1 MIRTLFLALLVFLP
15 AFRGL
20 RLLGQEGQGAP
31 VSASGLTD
39 RQEKVL
45 QGVARGRYGGRWQE
59 LTDDQ
64 LAALQR
70 RADAYLERLSRRHL
84 REGLVVSLRL
94 DGPTNGAPVAYEALE
109 LSAAQTGYLLGV
121 EALRFAVTR
130 DARPMV
136 GISNLLTGVDRLLT
150 SGPRPGFLPVFVGAA
165 ADPAYRAV
173 FPGYGGEDP
182 KRPGF
187 GRWAREGTGSN
198 SVPVVWLGGADREA
212 YAALNLGLG
221 LVHKLVRDT
230 TIRERVTRSVG
241 MMLERLREDGWRID
255 DGCGR
260 TNFVTPLLKAALLCT
275 GANTEPRIY
284 LAPYRTTVAEALELP
299 SPALTRYG
307 VYSRNVSTFANLF
320 LMARLDPD
328 SSRVEIFRQRL
339 TQLWDDAEPDL
350 NPVLAA
356 LFMDAFE
363 RRPNNSGAITIL
375 QGILA
380 QFPDP
385 PRVRVGL
392 RDSDQ
397 PPVRLTANGR
407 EWVRQAQL
415 LDRRP
420 VAPFQWFE
428 TPYRLADDAA
438 SPAPFVEHPGV
449 DFLLAYWLAKDAGLL
464 ASAARAEESTVR
476 RTGAGSGAGENGTP
490 GGNAVRGRTNPP
502 ARTGGPAR

>member
-1 MIRTLFLALLVFLP
+1 MIQKMLFPWLVFLLVVH
-15 AFRGL
+15 GL
-20 RLLGQEGQGAP
+20 KVLGQDGQDAT
-31 VSASGLTD
+31 VSRLTD

-45 QGVARGRYGGRWQE
+45 QGLARGRFVGRWQE

-70 RADAYLERLSRRHL
+70 RADAYIDRMARRHL

-94 DGPTNGAPVAYEALE
+94 DGTPNGAPVAYEALE
-109 LSAAQTGYLLGV
+109 LSATQTGYLLGV

-130 DARPMV
+130 DARPV
-136 GISNLLTGVDRLLT
+136 EGISNLLSGVERLLT
-150 SGPRPGFLPVFVGAA
+150 TGPRPGFLPVFVGAA

-173 FPGYGGEDP
+173 YSGYGGEDP

-187 GRWAREGTGSN
+187 GRLAREATLSN

-230 TIRERVTRSVG
+230 AIRERVTRSVG

-284 LAPYRTTVAEALELP
+284 LAPYRTTIAEVLELP
-299 SPALTRYG
+299 SPPLTRYG
-307 VYSRNVSTFANLF
+307 AYTRNVSTFANLF

-328 SSRVEIFRQRL
+328 SSRADLFRQRL
-339 TQLWDDAEPDL
+339 TQLWDEAEPDL
-350 NPVLAA
+350 NPLLAA

-363 RRPNNSGAITIL
+363 RRPNNSGAVTIL

-385 PRVRVGL
+385 PRVPVGPRGSDEPRVK
-392 RDSDQ
+392 
-397 PPVRLTANGR
+397 LTANGR
-407 EWVRQAQL
+407 DWFRLAQL

-420 VAPFQWFE
+420 IAPFQWFE
-428 TPYRLADDAA
+428 TPYQLADESA
-438 SPAPFVEHPGV
+438 PAVPSVEHPGV
-449 DFLLAYWLAKDAGLL
+449 DYLLAYWLAKDAGLL
-464 ASAARAEESTVR
+464 ASAARAEESAVR
-476 RTGAGSGAGENGTP
+476 KTGAGPGAGEKGTP
-490 GGNAVRGRTNPP
+490 AGNAVRGRTNPP
-502 ARTGGPAR
+502 VLGGGPGR